1 MKRLLLSFFFF
12 SLFFLAKAQ
21 DYKIISVEE
30 LPMDMSAAK
39 YQKTD
44 DDDRKCALF
53 RIATQNISTEMKEE
67 FHFESDWGAQIV
79 AHIIVDG
86 EIWVWTSPGIKT
98 LKISH
103 KTWGKTELALT
114 TKLPKVESLR
124 TYKIVIEGTIMPH
137 FTSTLHLSSIP
148 DSAQLYING
157 GFVGT
162 TPYETALPFG
172 SYQYELK
179 KANYYNLSRT
189 VFLDKTY
196 KEITEKLIPICGKLE
211 LASKPESASVHI
223 DGVYHGISPIT
234 LDSIIIGHHNI
245 KLEKEGYEAT
255 DLDIVI
261 EAGKTNKQNI
271 KLKEIPSTTIPYT
284 LNKNKNENKI
294 VKTAT
299 VYSTVNATEEHIQTI
314 EKDLINS
321 IPTVTHSITDVIKVS
336 PYANGLSIAGSDG
349 RSTNFTVD
357 GGTNINNNFGLSS
370 NLPGGGTPISVDA
383 IEEVQVVVAPF
394 DVRQSNFVGGG
405 INAITKSGTNQ
416 FHGSAYTYYSNQTFR
431 GNELMGEDLGERP
444 EESRFTY
451 GATVGGPIVKDKLF
465 FFLNAERTEEPSEV
479 IQYRPGDGDTE
490 LLDQIYNKLVNDY
503 GYNPGSYNEYPGGN
517 NNLKLLARIDWNI
530 NDNNKLMFRFNN
542 TANTKWN
549 APNGNSC
556 DDNFRNRAYNRS
568 SAVSFPFSYNMYS
581 MRNNVMSFATEL
593 NSRFSTQV
601 SNQFVFTYTDIND
614 QRGSNSDIFP
624 HIDIM
629 SGYEDF
635 QATGNFIP
643 FTSFGYELFSYNNG
657 VKNKVFNATDN
668 VTIYSGN
675 HKITAGLNWER
686 QTASNSYMRNGT
698 GYYRFASAED
708 FLNGAL
714 PLSFALTAGNNGEEN
729 PRGEITYNQFGAYVQ
744 DEWNITD
751 NFKLKFGI
759 RGDGIFFDDSKLMT
773 NDAILE
779 YNMGGRVVNTG
790 RWPTNRVQV
799 SPRLGFNWEAAKGL
813 TIRGGSGLFQGR
825 LPLVFFTNMPQ
836 NSGMIQSSWN
846 KNGFSGSIAQD
857 SINGYYVSYTD
868 ATLNNL
874 QALVKPDGT
883 YITDVNEMITALGL
897 NTTVTPE
904 DGQLTGDINGVD
916 PEFRMPQIWKSMLG
930 IDWTV
935 PVSFPLT
942 FTVEG
947 MFNKTL
953 WGVRLVDW
961 NLKYDMIA
969 NAGDDV
975 RFNGPDKRV
984 NYRLLVDEEGNSNY
998 TYGSHSAYV
1007 LTNSKEGYGYTIN
1020 AAVSTTPF
1028 KNFNLNAAYTHTES
1042 KEVSGMPG
1050 SAATSAYSNLYS
1062 VDGPTF
1068 VGIQRSQYVIPNKV
1082 TASVC
1087 YMLPVYLFPNFFDG
1101 DGIRI
1106 NLFYTGYSAGAYSYV
1121 YSNDMNGDGMASD
1134 LMYIPNDVNE
1144 LKWVSEDDM
1153 NAFKTFMDNDAYMS
1167 EHKGQYAEAYAGR
1180 SPWRHIL
1187 DARISKTFKKT
1198 FGKTTHCFELSV
1210 NAGNLLNM
1218 FNSSWGLYKYTC
1230 YGSYEVVNPLKVDHF
1245 EENTPVFSMNK
1256 VDGEYPTET
1265 FTNTHINT
1273 NQCWS
1278 LMFGLKYSF

>member
-1 MKRLLLSFFFF
+1 MKKLFTFFVAMIASITMMAQVTSSSMSGKVTDENGLLPGATVIATHVPSGTSYGTTTNSEGRYTLQGMRVGGPYTVIVRFVGYTPSKYENIILKLGETHRADFTLESETVGLSEVVI
-12 SLFFLAKAQ
+12 SGEAEKAVSNSTSTVLN
-21 DYKIISVEE
+21 SVE
-30 LPMDMSAAK
+30 
-39 YQKTD
+39 
-44 DDDRKCALF
+44 
-53 RIATQNISTEMKEE
+53 IAT
-67 FHFESDWGAQIV
+67 
-79 AHIIVDG
+79 
-86 EIWVWTSPGIKT
+86 
-98 LKISH
+98 
-103 KTWGKTELALT
+103 
-114 TKLPKVESLR
+114 LP
-124 TYKIVIEGTIMPH
+124 TI
-137 FTSTLHLSSIP
+137 T
-148 DSAQLYING
+148 
-157 GFVGT
+157 
-162 TPYETALPFG
+162 
-172 SYQYELK
+172 
-179 KANYYNLSRT
+179 R
-189 VFLDKTY
+189 
-196 KEITEKLIPICGKLE
+196 
-211 LASKPESASVHI
+211 
-223 DGVYHGISPIT
+223 
-234 LDSIIIGHHNI
+234 
-245 KLEKEGYEAT
+245 
-255 DLDIVI
+255 
-261 EAGKTNKQNI
+261 
-271 KLKEIPSTTIPYT
+271 
-284 LNKNKNENKI
+284 
-294 VKTAT
+294 
-299 VYSTVNATEEHIQTI
+299 
-314 EKDLINS
+314 
-321 IPTVTHSITDVIKVS
+321 SITDVIKVS
-336 PYANGLSIAGSDG
+336 PYANGMSIAGSDG

-357 GGTNINNNFGLSS
+357 GANFNNNFGLSS

-383 IEEVQVVVAPF
+383 IEEVQVVVTPF

-405 INAITKSGTNQ
+405 INAITKSGTNK
-416 FHGSAYTYYSNQTFR
+416 FHGSAYTYYTNQTFR
-431 GNELMGEDLGERP
+431 GNKLMGEDLGVRP
-444 EESRFTY
+444 EESQWTY

-465 FFLNAERTEEPSEV
+465 FFLNAERVTEPSEV
-479 IQYRPGDGDTE
+479 IQYRPGDADAAI
-490 LLDQIYNKLVNDY
+490 LDQIYDKLVNDY
-503 GYNPGSYNEYPGGN
+503 GYNPGSYTNYPGGN

-530 NDNNKLMFRFNN
+530 NDNHKLMFRFNKTGN
-542 TANTKWN
+542 TQWN

-556 DDNFRNRAYNRS
+556 DDNFRNKAYNRS
-568 SAVSFPFSYNMYS
+568 SAISFPFSNNMYS
-581 MRNNVMSFATEL
+581 MRNDVMSFATEL
-593 NSRFSTQV
+593 NSRFSTQL

-614 QRGSNSDIFP
+614 QRGSNSSLFP

-643 FTSFGYELFSYNNG
+643 FTSFGYELFTYNNG

-668 VTIYSGN
+668 LTYYTGN

-714 PLSFALTAGNNGEEN
+714 PLSFALTAGNNGEMN
-729 PRGEITYNQFGAYVQ
+729 PRGEITYNQFGVYAQ
-744 DEWNITD
+744 DDWNITD
-751 NFKLKFGI
+751 NFKLNFGV
-759 RGDGIFFDDSKLMT
+759 RADGMFFDNSQLMT
-773 NDAILE
+773 NNAILE
-779 YNMGGRVVNTG
+779 YNMGGNVVNTG
-790 RWPTNRVQV
+790 KWPTNRVQV
-799 SPRLGFNWEAAKGL
+799 SPRIGFNWEAAEGL

-836 NSGMIQSSWN
+836 NAGMIQSSWN

-857 SINGYYVSYTD
+857 SINGYYINYTD
-868 ATLNNL
+868 ETLANL

-883 YITDVNEMITALGL
+883 YITDVNEMINALGL

-942 FTVEG
+942 FTIEG

-961 NLKYDMIA
+961 NLKYDMSA
-969 NAGDDV
+969 NAGNDV

-984 NYRLLVDEEGNSNY
+984 NYRLLDEY

-1007 LTNSKEGYGYTIN
+1007 LTNSREGYGYTIN

-1028 KNFNLNAAYTHTES
+1028 KNFNLNAAYTYTES
-1042 KEVSGMPG
+1042 KEISGMPG
-1050 SAATSAYSNLYS
+1050 SAATSAYSNLDS
-1062 VDGPTF
+1062 IDGPTF
-1068 VGIQRSQYVIPNKV
+1068 VGIQRSQYVVPNKV
-1082 TASVC
+1082 TASIG
-1087 YMLPVYLFPNFFDG
+1087 YMFPALFDG
-1101 DGIRI
+1101 DGVRI

-1144 LKWVSEDDM
+1144 LKWVSEEDM
-1153 NAFKTFMDNDAYMS
+1153 NAFKTFMENDKYLS

-1187 DARISKTFKKT
+1187 DARIAKTFKKT
-1198 FGKTTHCFELSV
+1198 IGKTTHCFELSV
-1210 NAGNLLNM
+1210 NASNLLNM

-1245 EENTPVFSMNK
+1245 EDNTPVFSMNK
-1256 VDGEYPTET
+1256 VNGEYPTET

-1278 LMFGLKYSF
+1278 LMLGLKYSF